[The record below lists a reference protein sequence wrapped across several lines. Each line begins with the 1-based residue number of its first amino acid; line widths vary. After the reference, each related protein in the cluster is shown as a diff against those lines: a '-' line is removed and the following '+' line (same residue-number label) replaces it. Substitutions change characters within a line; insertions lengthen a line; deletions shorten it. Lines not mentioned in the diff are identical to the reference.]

1 MPKLPNIA
9 ALFKRKGGD
18 QFDEDDDDDYEDDA
32 EIGGGSEGAQV
43 AAPEAAH
50 EAEGDGFDA
59 LLKENAERTPGGDE
73 EELPPSPGESSGEG
87 SGEAG
92 AGAIPETVPG
102 PDDDYDEDDYD
113 FDDDELDEEPS
124 KKPLLIAAGGALV
137 LVIGILGGAGWWY
150 FSGDDDGAGKMASE
164 TSSKTGAKTA
174 SRSREKPKG
183 PSFQLTL
190 APPKGEKGAPKPMLS
205 PPPGSPALIAPT
217 TAIAGAPGLGKSGS
231 EIGRR
236 AGQIGGRFGG
246 KANPLEGSLN
256 ALGGRQEKGTGLV
269 MPSVTSVTLGSLPD
283 HPGGIPLGPTP
294 DARLIEKKEGLPG
307 PLPRIG
313 EDGTTPWQA
322 YARPYKE
329 EKPGARVAVVLT
341 GMGLS
346 RAATMAAIGKLPPQV
361 TLVLSPYATDL
372 SDWLVRARL
381 VGHEVMLA
389 IPMESERFPVQDA
402 GPFSLDTSLKIEDN
416 LKRLDLVL
424 SQFSGYFGVTTT
436 MGSRFGTSEK
446 LLAPVVEVLNKRG
459 MFILIPGSEKGLL
472 LKKLAS
478 KIGMPRAVIDI
489 NIDKVP
495 SLIAIEA
502 QLLRIESILKEKK
515 SAIAIAQ
522 PYPSTIARLIVWF
535 KKLQGKKINLVPLS
549 ALADTTATREE

>member
-18 QFDEDDDDDYEDDA
+18 QFDEDDDYEDDA
-32 EIGGGSEGAQV
+32 EIGGGADGAQV
-43 AAPEAAH
+43 AAPDAAPG
-50 EAEGDGFDA
+50 AEGDGLDT
-59 LLKENAERTPGGDE
+59 LLKENAERTPRGDE
-73 EELPPSPGESSGEG
+73 EKTPPSPGEDSAEA

-92 AGAIPETVPG
+92 AGAVPETVPG
-102 PDDDYDEDDYD
+102 PDDDLDEDEDDYD
-113 FDDDELDEEPS
+113 FGDDEFDEEPS

-137 LVIGILGGAGWWY
+137 VVIGILGGAGWWY
-150 FSGDDDGAGKMASE
+150 FSGDDDGAGKMA
-164 TSSKTGAKTA
+164 SKTGAKTA

-190 APPKGEKGAPKPMLS
+190 APPKGEKGAPQPMLS
-205 PPPGSPALIAPT
+205 PPPGSPASITPK
-217 TAIAGAPGLGKSGS
+217 TAIAPALGRGKSGV
-231 EIGRR
+231 ETARR

-246 KANPLEGSLN
+246 KANPLGGSLN
-256 ALGGRQEKGTGLV
+256 AVGGRQEKGIGLV
-269 MPSVTSVTLGSLPD
+269 MPSVTSVTLRSLPD

-361 TLVLSPYATDL
+361 TLALSPYATDL

-402 GPFSLDTSLKIEDN
+402 GPFSLDTSLKVEDN

-424 SQFSGYFGVTTT
+424 SQLSGYFGVTTT

-446 LLAPVVEVLNKRG
+446 LLTPVIEVLNKKG
-459 MFILIPGSEKGLL
+459 LFILIPGTEKGLL

-478 KIGMPRAVIDI
+478 KIGMPRAVVDI
-489 NIDKVP
+489 NIDEVP

-502 QLLRIESILKEKK
+502 QLLRLESILKEKK
-515 SAIAIAQ
+515 SAIAVAQ

-549 ALADTTATREE
+549 ALADTTKTREE